1 MKKKSKMFNLIE
13 YLKSPELVVQIQEFF
28 GIEYLNKN
36 FIENSK
42 NIDYENYQKNDDKNK
57 LHKRKNSDESIKSNQ
72 STDNGFSSDDQE
84 NPEQKLTYKVRN
96 KFWYYVFIIGT
107 ALGDEIFY
115 ATFIPFWFWNVDGA
129 VGRRIIFVWST
140 CMYVGEFYCYFVVF
154 VIHNF
159 LYDYSGQGLKDIIRW
174 PRPGYPVEKLQ
185 NKWGME
191 YGMPSTHAMVAVSI
205 PCSVL
210 IYTMD
215 R

>member
-28 GIEYLNKN
+28 GIEYLNKS
-36 FIENSK
+36 FVENSK
-42 NIDYENYQKNDDKNK
+42 NIDYENYHKNDEQHK

-84 NPEQKLTYKVRN
+84 NPAKKLTYKVHN

-140 CMYVGEFYCYFVVF
+140 CMYVGEFVF
-154 VIHNF
+154 
-159 LYDYSGQGLKDIIRW
+159 
-174 PRPGYPVEKLQ
+174 
-185 NKWGME
+185 
-191 YGMPSTHAMVAVSI
+191 
-205 PCSVL
+205 
-210 IYTMD
+210 
-215 R
+215 